1 VFISREKFTQEV
13 KLAILRCIAEGQSS
27 KAVRTQFG
35 VGKETIRGWRRK
47 VEVQGNDA
55 LARKPKNQRYAET
68 LKRSVVDAYLSGE
81 GSQQEIALQY
91 GLRSKTQLR
100 VWLMKYTQGESLKSS
115 PGGMSQ
121 AMSKGRKTSYE
132 ERLEIVRYCAAHDSN
147 YQKAAEVYE
156 VSYSQVYSWVKKY
169 DEGGEKALLDRRGKA
184 KEEAALTELDQLKLG
199 NRKLLRKNR
208 ELEVEN
214 AVLKKLEELERR
226 SR

>member
-1 VFISREKFTQEV
+1 MSIFRKKFTRVE
-13 KLAILRCIAEGQSS
+13 KLAILRCLEEGESLT
-27 KAVRTQFG
+27 AVRIRFG
-35 VGKETIRGWRRK
+35 VSKETIRVWRRK

-55 LARKPKNQRYAET
+55 LAREPKNQCYPET
-68 LKRSVVDAYLSGE
+68 LKRLAVEAFLSGE

-91 GLRSKTQLR
+91 GLRSKTQLQ
-100 VWLMKYTQGESLKSS
+100 VWIMKYTRGEILKSS
-115 PGGMSQ
+115 RGGEVR

-132 ERLEIVRYCAAHDSN
+132 ERLEIVRYFEAHDNN
-147 YQKAAEVYE
+147 YQKAAEVYQ

-169 DEGGEKALLDRRGKA
+169 DEGGEKSLLDRRGKA
-184 KEEAALTELDQLKLG
+184 KEEAALTELDRLKLE

>member
-1 VFISREKFTQEV
+1 VSISREKFTRKE
-13 KLAILRCIAEGQSS
+13 KIAILRCIEEGESLT
-27 KAVRTQFG
+27 AVRIRFG
-35 VGKETIRGWRRK
+35 VGKETIRTWRRK

-55 LARKPKNQRYAET
+55 LARKPKNRCYPET
-68 LKRSVVDAYLSGE
+68 LKRLAVEAFLSGE

-91 GLRSKTQLR
+91 GLRSKTQLQ
-100 VWLMKYTQGESLKSS
+100 VWIMKYTRGEILKSS
-115 PGGMSQ
+115 RGGEVR

-132 ERLEIVRYCAAHDSN
+132 ERLETVRYCEAHDNN
-147 YQKAAEVYE
+147 YQKAAKVYQ

-169 DEGGEKALLDRRGKA
+169 DEGGENALLDRRGKA
-184 KEEAALTELDQLKLG
+184 KDEAALTELDRLKLE